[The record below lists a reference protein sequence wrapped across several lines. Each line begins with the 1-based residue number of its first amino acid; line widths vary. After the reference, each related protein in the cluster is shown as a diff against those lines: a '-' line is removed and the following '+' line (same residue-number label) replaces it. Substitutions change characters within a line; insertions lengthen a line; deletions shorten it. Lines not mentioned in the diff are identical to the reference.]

1 MVRVVTLT
9 AARGVRF
16 ALKHTP
22 AVLAIVTEQPVL
34 YRERDVLVNRAG
46 VCLFLTHP
54 KFGEKVENDTGLH
67 FQFPRQLVYPDFLHR
82 GDC

>member
-1 MVRVVTLT
+1 M
-9 AARGVRF
+9 F
-16 ALKHTP
+16 AP
-22 AVLAIVTEQPVL
+22 AVGISLQVARMTAILAILTEQTVL
-34 YRERDVLVNRAG
+34 YRDRYVLVDRAG
-46 VCLFLTHP
+46 VCLFLAHP